1 MGVHCN
7 SGNFGGGD
15 TGRPKLDDPRIA
27 RWLAFD
33 GADAHHRHGYDGHWD
48 YGWLVMETPI
58 FYLQTVQRRVPGAA
72 PVSDLFF
79 DGVALTFE
87 GIALTFIAS

>member
-1 MGVHCN
+1 
-7 SGNFGGGD
+7 
-15 TGRPKLDDPRIA
+15 
-27 RWLAFD
+27 
-33 GADAHHRHGYDGHWD
+33 
-48 YGWLVMETPI
+48 METPI

-79 DGVALTFE
+79 NGVALTFE